1 MNEGA
6 LTLTTETMILYANKC
21 FARMVKCPLEQVI
34 GSSFRRFLSTEDRAT
49 LRSHLQ
55 RAAASG
61 AKIQVVLH
69 VGDGAKMPG
78 HLSIRPLARNGFKSP
93 TFGIV
98 VTDMTEARRSE
109 ELLRTLTHRVVQ
121 AQEAERGRVA
131 LELHDTITQMLCAVL
146 VCSQTLADKLP
157 ASNRTAKREAVK

>member
-1 MNEGA
+1 MRKKCPAPPGELAGLRARLAVAEETLRAICSGEVDSVASSGKKGSPVFSQDGAEHAYRVLIESMNEGA
-6 LTLTTETMILYANKC
+6 LMLTADKTILYANKC

-69 VGDGAKMPG
+69 VGDGAEMPG
-78 HLSIRPLARNGFKSP
+78 HLSIRPLARNGFKSA

-98 VTDMTEARRSE
+98 VTDM
-109 ELLRTLTHRVVQ
+109 
-121 AQEAERGRVA
+121 
-131 LELHDTITQMLCAVL
+131 
-146 VCSQTLADKLP
+146 
-157 ASNRTAKREAVK
+157 